1 MKKLI
6 YILILVLAFSC
17 ASTQAQNYKTHKVRS
32 GETVETIAKQY
43 NVTPTAIY
51 GLNPDSRKELKTNS
65 VLIIP
70 KAEVVIQEP
79 KKTVSKELKGFKNHK
94 VKRKETLYSLAKQY
108 NVTQDEIKKHNT
120 FLYANNLRKG
130 DKLEIPIYKTTTTV
144 EPVKSATQNYIVKP
158 KEGKWRVAYQFGIT
172 VQELEDLNPEMG
184 EVLQPGQSIIVP
196 NLESKEVKTVDDRY
210 SYYTVL
216 PKEGFYRLKLKL
228 NLEKEELEKLN
239 PGLEETGL
247 KSGMV
252 LKVPFDSSIA
262 AQNSGIEGNLLEG
275 EQLITSDLI
284 TQVKLNDGSQK
295 HIAIMLPFKLNKIDT
310 DSVSDVKELIKK
322 DRTLSISLDF
332 HSGVLMALDS
342 LKKLGL
348 NLKVDVY
355 DTKNMQSQVSSILR
369 QNNFDETD
377 VVIGPL
383 MPKLF
388 NNVASE
394 LKGKNIALVSPIA
407 KTVDLNENVFQSRPS
422 DEALV
427 KKIVS
432 HYKADSTAQIVVV
445 SDLNNKAT
453 STMLKRE
460 FSRASLVSSRTN
472 KKTGKDAYYIFDQD
486 LKNALKPGNNIVFL
500 ETDNAG
506 LVSNVTSILNSLAT
520 NDIKITL
527 ATTNENRAFEGE
539 EVSNYH
545 LSNLHFTYPSISKTV
560 NEEDN
565 NSFVKKY
572 KREYGVTPNA
582 YAVRGFDLTMDVV
595 LRLVSSND
603 LYQSVNDSPLTIY
616 VENKF
621 GYKKK
626 LFGGYY
632 NDTVYL
638 VRYNDLKID
647 EIKD

>member
-17 ASTQAQNYKTHKVRS
+17 AFTQAQNYKTHKVRS
-32 GETVETIAKQY
+32 GETIETIAKQY

-51 GLNPDSRKELKTNS
+51 GLNPDARKELKPNS

-70 KAEVVIQEP
+70 KAEVVSQEP
-79 KKTVSKELKGFKNHK
+79 KKTVSKELKGFKTHK
-94 VKRKETLYSLAKQY
+94 VKRKETLYSLSKQY

-130 DKLEIPIYKTTTTV
+130 DKLEIPIYKTITII
-144 EPVKSATQNYIVKP
+144 EPVKSSIQNYIVKP

-172 VQELEDLNPEMG
+172 VQELEDLNPDMG

-196 NLESKEVKTVDDRY
+196 NLESTEVKIVDDKY

-228 NLEKEELEKLN
+228 NLEKEDLEKLN

-252 LKVPFDSSIA
+252 LKVPFNSSITA
-262 AQNSGIEGNLLEG
+262 ENSGIEGDLLLG
-275 EQLITSDLI
+275 EQTVTSDLT
-284 TQVKLNDGSQK
+284 TQVKLSDGSQK
-295 HIAIMLPFKLNKIDT
+295 NIAIMLPFRLNKINT

-322 DRTLSISLDF
+322 DRTLGISLDF

-355 DTKNMQSQVSSILR
+355 DTKNMQSEVTAIIR
-369 QNNFDETD
+369 QNDFGETD

-388 NNVASE
+388 NSVASE

-407 KTVDLNENVFQSRPS
+407 KTVNLSENVFQSRPS
-422 DEALV
+422 DDALV

-432 HYKADSTAQIVVV
+432 YYKADSTAQIVVV
-445 SDLNNKAT
+445 SDLKHKAT
-453 STMLKRE
+453 STMLKKE
-460 FSRASLVSSRTN
+460 FTRASLVSSRTN

-486 LKNALKPGNNIVFL
+486 LRNALKPGNNIVFL

-506 LVSNVTSILNSLAT
+506 FVSNVTSILNSLGT
-520 NDIKITL
+520 KDIKITL
-527 ATTNENRAFEGE
+527 ATTNENSAFEGE

-545 LSNLHFTYPSISKTV
+545 LSNLHFTYPSISKTI
-560 NEEDN
+560 NEDDD
-565 NSFVKKY
+565 NSFVKNY
-572 KREYGVTPNA
+572 KITYGVTPNA

-603 LYQSVNDSPLTIY
+603 LYQSVNDSPLTTY

-638 VRYNDLKID
+638 VRYNDMKID

>member
-17 ASTQAQNYKTHKVRS
+17 ASTHAQNYKTHKVRS
-32 GETVETIAKQY
+32 GETIETIAKQY

-51 GLNPDSRKELKTNS
+51 GLNPDARKELKPNS

-70 KAEVVIQEP
+70 KAEVVSQEP
-79 KKTVSKELKGFKNHK
+79 KKTVSKELKGFKTHK
-94 VKRKETLYSLAKQY
+94 VKRKETLYSLSKQY

-130 DKLEIPIYKTTTTV
+130 DKLEIPIYKTITII
-144 EPVKSATQNYIVKP
+144 EPVKSSIQNYIVKP

-172 VQELEDLNPEMG
+172 VQELEDLNPDMG

-196 NLESKEVKTVDDRY
+196 NLESTEVKIVDDKY

-228 NLEKEELEKLN
+228 NLEKEDLEKLN

-252 LKVPFDSSIA
+252 LKVPFNSSITA
-262 AQNSGIEGNLLEG
+262 ENSGIEGDLLLG
-275 EQLITSDLI
+275 EQTVTSDLT
-284 TQVKLNDGSQK
+284 TQVKLSDGSQK
-295 HIAIMLPFKLNKIDT
+295 NIAIMLPFRLNKINT

-322 DRTLSISLDF
+322 DRTLGISLDF

-355 DTKNMQSQVSSILR
+355 DTKNMQSEVTSIIR
-369 QNNFDETD
+369 QNNFGETD

-388 NNVASE
+388 NSVASE

-407 KTVDLNENVFQSRPS
+407 KTVDLSENVFQSRPS
-422 DEALV
+422 DDALV

-432 HYKADSTAQIVVV
+432 YYKADSTAQIVVV
-445 SDLNNKAT
+445 SDLKHKAT
-453 STMLKRE
+453 STMLKKE
-460 FSRASLVSSRTN
+460 FTRASLVSSRTN

-486 LKNALKPGNNIVFL
+486 LRNALKPGNNIVFL

-506 LVSNVTSILNSLAT
+506 FVSNVTSILNSLGT
-520 NDIKITL
+520 KDIKITL
-527 ATTNENRAFEGE
+527 ATTNENSAFEGE

-545 LSNLHFTYPSISKTV
+545 LSNLHFTYPSISKTI
-560 NEEDN
+560 NEDDD
-565 NSFVKKY
+565 NSFVKNY
-572 KREYGVTPNA
+572 KITYGVTPNA

-603 LYQSVNDSPLTIY
+603 LYQSVNDSPLTTY

-638 VRYNDLKID
+638 VRYNDMKID

>member
-32 GETVETIAKQY
+32 GETIETIAKQY

-51 GLNPDSRKELKTNS
+51 GLNPDARKELKPNS

-70 KAEVVIQEP
+70 KAEVVSQEP
-79 KKTVSKELKGFKNHK
+79 KKTVSKELKGFKTHK
-94 VKRKETLYSLAKQY
+94 VKRKETLYSLSKQY

-130 DKLEIPIYKTTTTV
+130 DKLEIPIYKTITII
-144 EPVKSATQNYIVKP
+144 EPVKSSIQNYIVKP

-172 VQELEDLNPEMG
+172 VQELEDLNPDMG

-196 NLESKEVKTVDDRY
+196 NLESTEVKIVDDKY

-228 NLEKEELEKLN
+228 NLEKEDLEKLN

-252 LKVPFDSSIA
+252 LKVPFNSSITA
-262 AQNSGIEGNLLEG
+262 ENSGIEGDLLLG
-275 EQLITSDLI
+275 EQTVTSDLT
-284 TQVKLNDGSQK
+284 TQVKLSDGSQK
-295 HIAIMLPFKLNKIDT
+295 NIAIMLPFRLNKINT

-322 DRTLSISLDF
+322 DRTLGISLDF

-355 DTKNMQSQVSSILR
+355 DTKNMQSEVTSIIR
-369 QNNFDETD
+369 QNNFGETD

-388 NNVASE
+388 NSVASE

-407 KTVDLNENVFQSRPS
+407 KTVDLSENVFQSRPS
-422 DEALV
+422 DDALV

-432 HYKADSTAQIVVV
+432 YYKADSTAQIVVV
-445 SDLNNKAT
+445 SDLKHKAT
-453 STMLKRE
+453 STMLKKE
-460 FSRASLVSSRTN
+460 FTRASLVSSRTN

-486 LKNALKPGNNIVFL
+486 LRNALKPGNNIVFL

-506 LVSNVTSILNSLAT
+506 FVSNVTSILNSLGT
-520 NDIKITL
+520 KDIKITL
-527 ATTNENRAFEGE
+527 ATTNENSAFEGE

-545 LSNLHFTYPSISKTV
+545 LSNLHFTYPSISKTI
-560 NEEDN
+560 NEDDD
-565 NSFVKKY
+565 NSFVKNY
-572 KREYGVTPNA
+572 KITYGVTPNA

-603 LYQSVNDSPLTIY
+603 LYQSVNDSPLTTY

-638 VRYNDLKID
+638 VRYNDMKID

>member
-32 GETVETIAKQY
+32 GETIETIAKQY

-51 GLNPDSRKELKTNS
+51 GLNPDARKELKPNS

-70 KAEVVIQEP
+70 KAEVVSQEP
-79 KKTVSKELKGFKNHK
+79 KKTVSKELKGFKTHK
-94 VKRKETLYSLAKQY
+94 VKRKETLYSLSKQY

-130 DKLEIPIYKTTTTV
+130 DKLEIPIYKTITII
-144 EPVKSATQNYIVKP
+144 EPVKSSIQNYIVKP

-172 VQELEDLNPEMG
+172 VQELEDLNPDMG

-196 NLESKEVKTVDDRY
+196 NLESTEVKIVDDKY

-228 NLEKEELEKLN
+228 NLEKEDLEKLN

-252 LKVPFDSSIA
+252 LKVPFNSSITA
-262 AQNSGIEGNLLEG
+262 ENSGIEGDLLLG
-275 EQLITSDLI
+275 EQTVTSDLT
-284 TQVKLNDGSQK
+284 TQVKLSDGSQK
-295 HIAIMLPFKLNKIDT
+295 NIAIMLPFRLNKINT

-322 DRTLSISLDF
+322 DRTLGISLDF

-355 DTKNMQSQVSSILR
+355 DTKNMQSEVTAIIR
-369 QNNFDETD
+369 QNDFGETD

-388 NNVASE
+388 NSVASE

-407 KTVDLNENVFQSRPS
+407 KTVNLSENVFQSRPS
-422 DEALV
+422 DDALV

-432 HYKADSTAQIVVV
+432 YYKADSTAQIVVV
-445 SDLNNKAT
+445 SDLKHKAT
-453 STMLKRE
+453 STMLKKE
-460 FSRASLVSSRTN
+460 FTRASLVSSRTN

-486 LKNALKPGNNIVFL
+486 LRNALKPGNNIVFL

-506 LVSNVTSILNSLAT
+506 FVSNVTSILNSLGT
-520 NDIKITL
+520 KDIKITL
-527 ATTNENRAFEGE
+527 ATTNENSAFEGE

-545 LSNLHFTYPSISKTV
+545 LSNLHFTYPSISKTI
-560 NEEDN
+560 NEDDD
-565 NSFVKKY
+565 NSFVKNY
-572 KREYGVTPNA
+572 KITYGVTPNA

-603 LYQSVNDSPLTIY
+603 LYQSVNDSPLTTY

-638 VRYNDLKID
+638 VRYNDMKID